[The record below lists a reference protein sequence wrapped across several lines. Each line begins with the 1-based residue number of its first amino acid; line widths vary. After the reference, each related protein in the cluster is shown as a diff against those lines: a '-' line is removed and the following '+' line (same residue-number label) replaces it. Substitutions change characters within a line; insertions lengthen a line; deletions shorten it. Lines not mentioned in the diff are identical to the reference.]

1 MTNLSKYC
9 ELNQHFTMQELLFTR
24 SNDQTVAY
32 YDYRLGE
39 DVVFWHHG
47 VGAAGP
53 ISTIVGENADA
64 NGFRII
70 EIARSGYGNSTSN
83 SNRAV
88 EDLGNIDLE
97 LADFLGIE
105 KFCLVGASGGG
116 PHALAAARNVGNR
129 CIGTLLNQI

>member
-1 MTNLSKYC
+1 
-9 ELNQHFTMQELLFTR
+9 MQELLFTR